1 MIQPHPP
8 HPLRTQPLPPTPCP
22 MPPQTPQTPARPPED
37 PHRQLHE
44 WINRRA
50 WLHQAGLQQ
59 AAGHKYVE
67 RITAMVKELA
77 QGGGRGG
84 APGLLPIDAIQVDV
98 KDDGQAE
105 KEVDPAGAL
114 LWGRGGGQC
123 VSATHMWLRGGS
135 VCVSHSHVAEGGSV
149 CVSPSHGAEGGVS
162 VCQPLTWGRGCV
174 SATHMWVSVC
184 QPLTCGSGC
193 DPPPS
198 QCGIQ
203 DLYM

>member
-44 WINRRA
+44 WHNRRA

-105 KEVDPAGAL
+105 KEVDPSGAL
-114 LWGRGGGQC
+114 LWGREGGQ
-123 VSATHMWLRGGS
+123 
-135 VCVSHSHVAEGGSV
+135 
-149 CVSPSHGAEGGVS
+149 
-162 VCQPLTWGRGCV
+162 CV

-193 DPPPS
+193 DPPPPNVGS
-198 QCGIQ
+198 KTYICRIKPGIQ
-203 DLYM
+203 QATAGGDDYGMREEMTTA